1 MSPAE
6 RAIESI
12 LLKER
17 WSLIQGGFD
26 RKSIRISRVNN
37 SIYVNN
43 QVFGRVINSQF
54 QRTNNYLFN
63 PPPPTNHDN
72 ILTTTSQSI
81 ENQDHEPS
89 NTLSTGTVNN
99 SK

>member
-1 MSPAE
+1 MIASPLELAGSIMAFMLIIRYSAE
-6 RAIESI
+6 LR
-12 LLKER
+12 
-17 WSLIQGGFD
+17 
-26 RKSIRISRVNN
+26 
-37 SIYVNN
+37 
-43 QVFGRVINSQF
+43 INSQF
-54 QRTNNYLFN
+54 QHTNNYLFN